1 MSLMP
6 KRVRWRK
13 HQRGVIRGDAGRCR
27 TIAFG
32 EWGIQSL
39 EAGWITAAQLEAA
52 RVAGQRAA
60 GTGRVY
66 VRIFPHKPVT
76 STPEETRMGTGK
88 GEVDYWCAPVKAG
101 TVLLEVGGVSE
112 EVARMALNRMCHK
125 LPVRAKLLQRR
136 HGL

>member
-13 HQRGVIRGDAGRCR
+13 HQRGVVRGVATRCR
-27 TIAFG
+27 TVAFG

-39 EAGWITAAQLEAA
+39 EPGWITAAQLEAA

-66 VRIFPHKPVT
+66 IRVFPHKPVT

-88 GEVDYWCAPVKAG
+88 GEVDYWCAPVRAG
-101 TVLLEVGGVSE
+101 TVLFEVAGVSE
-112 EVARMALNRMCHK
+112 EVARTALNRMAHK
-125 LPVRAKLLQRR
+125 LPVRAKLLRRR